1 MLSPGDIEKVLKG
14 ANTPEQV
21 NLVQEALKRCTVGG
35 DALGIIQ
42 EAVANEV
49 MLRELQSKCR
59 ETASK
64 ILQRV
69 LSKHLLRVGFLALH
83 AASTAAPPPPP
94 TDNALHLDTLELRI
108 KNLEERVKEEA
119 EERAQIE
126 GRVLGLVM
134 GSVTSSGGH
143 PLEISSPR
151 KPHALPSTGH
161 PEVPQD
167 PAKLFRSLS
176 HDNDGEVDSE
186 DEGEGNIDDDNEDAE
201 GRFFEL
207 PSTSHRSPLAPQFFH
222 SSIERR
228 LKRINE
234 RVDKILAESPNTK

>member
-1 MLSPGDIEKVLKG
+1 MKVSVVCQIWLYVCHTIHP
-14 ANTPEQV
+14 TPF
-21 NLVQEALKRCTVGG
+21 
-35 DALGIIQ
+35 
-42 EAVANEV
+42 
-49 MLRELQSKCR
+49 S
-59 ETASK
+59 
-64 ILQRV
+64 
-69 LSKHLLRVGFLALH
+69 
-83 AASTAAPPPPP
+83 
-94 TDNALHLDTLELRI
+94 
-108 KNLEERVKEEA
+108 
-119 EERAQIE
+119 

-234 RVDKILAESPNTK
+234 RVDKVSNIPKEEKRRRVLFICNPSPFLTAAR